1 MRTIMQTTQPQ
12 TYTPSGCPTMSD
24 DIRALTKALLR
35 AKASF
40 AATGMTGKNR
50 EWKYAKLSDIM
61 NAVEGPLRDNNINI
75 YHWVITHDG
84 KMILCTRL
92 LHDESGQ
99 YIDDQRYLESEKPGC
114 QSHGSTQSYMRRYAV
129 QALLGI
135 CPGEKED
142 DDGVEEERY
151 IQQRRMSAHKTINKA
166 QVDEMVSLL
175 QNCGNA
181 KMLHEQI
188 LTTAGNITDLN
199 FMDNEYFQAA
209 KEYILRNK
217 IPKRKV

>member
-1 MRTIMQTTQPQ
+1 MQNLN
-12 TYTPSGCPTMSD
+12 TMSE

-75 YHWVITHDG
+75 YHWVITNGG

-99 YIDDQRYLESEKPGC
+99 YIDDQRYLESEKPGY
-114 QSHGSTQSYMRRYAV
+114 QSHGSAQSYMRRYAV

-135 CPGEKED
+135 CPEEKED
-142 DDGVEEERY
+142 DDGIEEERY
-151 IQQRRMSAHKTINKA
+151 IQHRKTNASKIINKA
-166 QVDEMVSLL
+166 QLDEMVSLL
-175 QNCGNA
+175 HNCGNA
-181 KMLHEQI
+181 KLLHNQI
-188 LTTAGNITDLN
+188 LITAGNITDLSL
-199 FMDNEYFQAA
+199 MDIEYFQAA
-209 KEYILRNK
+209 KEYILRNR
-217 IPKRKV
+217 IPKQKV